1 VLRLHVVPAQG
12 APFDHQVS
20 AESVVIGRSSSSD
33 LALPDRFLSRHHAR
47 LFRAGDR
54 YLVEDLGSRN
64 GTLLNG
70 EPVLTP
76 TPVAVGDVIRI
87 SGSVLSVRGDD
98 YDADPDPFANS
109 HTVFRPVAELLAGV
123 EARGSSPATDRA
135 ELERY
140 VSRLRLVNEV
150 HQALGSALAL
160 PELLQLI
167 LDRLFDH
174 LRPDQAGV
182 YLLQSDGRLQLS
194 ASRSA
199 GGGVPR
205 LGHSQHLVREVTAKK
220 MAALVLDAQTDSRF
234 AAAHSLLAAGVRS
247 LVAAPLVADDGNALG
262 VVIVHSNAAV
272 RMFTEEDM
280 ELLVSLASVAAV
292 RLRNVSLA
300 EEAAQ
305 RRVLEEELALARRI
319 QERLLP
325 SELPQVAGWA
335 LHGHNVP
342 SRHVSGDLYQAV
354 PRADGTGCSLMI
366 ADVAGKGVAASLLAA
381 SVEALA
387 AGALEDGLPPAEACA
402 RVSRLLY
409 QRTPHEKYATALLV
423 AIVTNSGRLDYAN
436 AGHNPGLLVRAGGE
450 VERLGP
456 TGVPLGLLPTAAY
469 RGATLQLAA
478 GDTAVLYTDGITEA
492 TDAADE
498 ELGLDRLVA
507 VCRHHRAAPLEAL
520 AQAIHAAVAEFAG
533 DRPRGDDQTLLL
545 LRREPG

>member
-12 APFDHQVS
+12 APFDHELRADS
-20 AESVVIGRSSSSD
+20 LVIGRSSSAD

-47 LFRAGDR
+47 LYRAGDR
-54 YLVEDLGSRN
+54 YLLEDLGSRN

-70 EPVLTP
+70 EPVLAP
-76 TPVAVGDVIRI
+76 TAVGPGDVIRI
-87 SGSVLSVRGDD
+87 SSSVLAVQGDAG
-98 YDADPDPFANS
+98 DAVDEALASS
-109 HTVFRPVAELLAGV
+109 HTVFRPVAELLAQSR
-123 EARGSSPATDRA
+123 AAAPTDHRD
-135 ELERY
+135 LERY
-140 VSRLRLVNEV
+140 AARLRLVNEV

-174 LRPDQAGV
+174 LGPDQAGI
-182 YLLQSDGRLQLS
+182 YLLQDDRLQLA

-199 GGGVPR
+199 GGGTPR
-205 LGHSQHLVREVTAKK
+205 LGHSQALLREVTGKRV
-220 MAALVLDAQTDSRF
+220 AALVLDAQTDSRF

-247 LVAAPLVADDGNALG
+247 LVAAPLLADDGSALG
-262 VVIVHSNAAV
+262 LVMVHCNAAV
-272 RMFTEEDM
+272 RLFTEEDM

-292 RLRNVSLA
+292 RLRNVALA

-325 SELPQVAGWA
+325 RELPPVPGWS
-335 LHGHNVP
+335 LHAHNAP
-342 SRHVSGDLYQAV
+342 SRHVSGDLFQAV
-354 PRADGTGCSLMI
+354 TPAAGGRCSLLI

-409 QRTPHEKYATALLV
+409 QRTPGEKYATALLV
-423 AIVTNSGRLDYAN
+423 AIAAHDGRLEYAN

-456 TGVPLGLLPTAAY
+456 TGVPLGLLPVAAY
-469 RGATLQLAA
+469 RGAHLELAA
-478 GDTAVLYTDGITEA
+478 GDTVVLYTDGITEA
-492 TDAADE
+492 VNEEEE
-498 ELGLDRLVA
+498 ELGLDRLTTL
-507 VCRHHRAAPLEAL
+507 CRERRGDDLPAL
-520 AQAIHAAVAEFAG
+520 AAAIERAVLDFSG
-533 DRPRGDDQTLLL
+533 DGPRGDDQTLLL
-545 LRREPG
+545 LRREGD